1 MKTKVGI
8 IFGGCSSEYDVSLV
22 SVTSVIKNINKEK
35 YDVVLIGI
43 TKQGDF
49 YLYQGDIEK
58 IEKNEWKD
66 DKSCKKITISTNRSD
81 HGIIILDTNEII
93 KLDIVF
99 PVLHGQNGEDGR
111 LQGLLELAGI
121 KYVGCDMTSS
131 AICMDKYLAHELV
144 ATNGILTPISYLFE
158 NDSYDDIRNKIKNL
172 HYPLFVKPL
181 KAGSSF

>member
-58 IEKNEWKD
+58 
-66 DKSCKKITISTNRSD
+66 
-81 HGIIILDTNEII
+81 
-93 KLDIVF
+93 
-99 PVLHGQNGEDGR
+99 
-111 LQGLLELAGI
+111 
-121 KYVGCDMTSS
+121 
-131 AICMDKYLAHELV
+131 
-144 ATNGILTPISYLFE
+144 
-158 NDSYDDIRNKIKNL
+158 
-172 HYPLFVKPL
+172 
-181 KAGSSF
+181 